1 MNCCGKT
8 QNPSNCPKKND
19 DYKPIESEKTNSYEL
34 IKSKVKLDKICQIV
48 IAKMTLSRQ
57 SKKWVLIGAVI
68 LGLCYFMLRSSSK
81 EINENSSNLDN
92 SETINNEKS
101 GKIIASRKTV
111 NQAPDGKVYEYDRN
125 SPIIFI
131 GGVPRSGKFS
141 KSSWN

>member
-1 MNCCGKT
+1 MNCFEKT
-8 QNPSNCPKKND
+8 QNSSNCPKKND
-19 DYKPIESEKTNSYEL
+19 DYNPIKSEETNSYES
-34 IKSKVKLDKICQIV
+34 IKSTVKLERICQIV
-48 IAKMTLSRQ
+48 TTKMTLSRQ

-81 EINENSSNLDN
+81 EINENSSNP
-92 SETINNEKS
+92 ETINNNES

-111 NQAPDGKVYEYDRN
+111 NQGPDGKVYEYDRN

-141 KSSWN
+141 

>member
-1 MNCCGKT
+1 MNCFGKT
-8 QNPSNCPKKND
+8 QNSSNCPKKND
-19 DYKPIESEKTNSYEL
+19 DDRPIELEDTNSFES
-34 IKSKVKLDKICQIV
+34 IKSTVKLEKICQIV
-48 IAKMTLSRQ
+48 TTKMTLSRQ

-81 EINENSSNLDN
+81 ELNEIKSNQ
-92 SETINNEKS
+92 ETINNNES
-101 GKIIASRKTV
+101 GNKIIASRKTV

-141 KSSWN
+141 KLSRN